1 MNELSVIGSLH
12 LHKDFCDYHREN
24 IASCLKKIDGKKL
37 FQRPKKLILKGDE
50 CFFMAV
56 LS

>member
-12 LHKDFCDYHREN
+12 LHKDFWDYHREN

-37 FQRPKKLILKGDE
+37 FQCPKKLILKGDE